1 LTKLPFNFFNNFSI
15 FEAGIFSVD
24 WRQISQYNY
33 RYFEE
38 KIEGFIKGR
47 IGGFFRQILRAATI
61 KILNSLLNFLT
72 DS

>member
-1 LTKLPFNFFNNFSI
+1 LKQEFFPLIGDRSPN
-15 FEAGIFSVD
+15 
-24 WRQISQYNY
+24 
-33 RYFEE
+33 FEE